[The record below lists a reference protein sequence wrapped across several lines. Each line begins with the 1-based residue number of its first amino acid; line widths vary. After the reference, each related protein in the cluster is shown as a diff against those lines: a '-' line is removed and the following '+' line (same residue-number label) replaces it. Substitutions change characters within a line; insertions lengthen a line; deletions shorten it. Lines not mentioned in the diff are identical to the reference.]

1 LLGLDVSMIKV
12 EEWRAIP
19 GLEGSYEVSSLGRV
33 KSLPRIVLCSNNR
46 SQLVKGGI
54 LKLTKSQY
62 GYLQTSVS
70 IASTCRTRNVHILV
84 ALAFIGPRPEG
95 LIVLH
100 GENGQL
106 DNSVGNLSYGTHKLN
121 AQHRHRDGTAC
132 TGEKNHKAL
141 LTVEKVWLARAVV
154 PNGPRGTLQRL
165 AEEWGVH
172 RSTLGYAVSGKHWAH
187 I

>member
-1 LLGLDVSMIKV
+1 MKHEFIGQQ

-19 GLEGSYEVSSLGRV
+19 GYEGSYEISNLGRV
-33 KSLPRIVLCSNNR
+33 KSLPRIILCSNNR
-46 SQLVKGGI
+46 NQLVKGCI
-54 LKLTKSQY
+54 LKLTKNQY
-62 GYLQTSVS
+62 GYLQVGVRNTNNYK
-70 IASTCRTRNVHILV
+70 TKNVHILV

-100 GENGQL
+100 GKNGRL

-121 AQHRHRDGTAC
+121 AQDRHRDGTAC

-141 LTVEKVWLARAVV
+141 LTAEKVWLAREVV

-165 AEEWGVH
+165 ADEWGVH